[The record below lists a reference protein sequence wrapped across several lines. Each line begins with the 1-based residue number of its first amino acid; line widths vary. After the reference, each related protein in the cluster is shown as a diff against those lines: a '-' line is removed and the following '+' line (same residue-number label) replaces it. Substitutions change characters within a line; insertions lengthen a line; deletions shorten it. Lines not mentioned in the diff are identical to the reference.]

1 MKEKNHSAR
10 QRPTDCWNARLL
22 ERANYTGAWELPL
35 FPCTN
40 VVPIDLC
47 SFRYVGPMTDSSK
60 WIHFYGADRY
70 LEDVWENP
78 EIWANQLKRFEGVI
92 SLDLSV
98 YRDMPL
104 LQQLYNI
111 YRNRTLAH
119 WFSQQGIPVIPNIR
133 WGDYRSYDAAFEGI
147 EPNSTVCVST
157 VGTLVNDKDRLE
169 FSLGL
174 DAMMET
180 LTPKTVIVYG
190 SMPLDIFGKHGKGS
204 TQFFQYDSD
213 TQKAHRRGDC

>member
-22 ERANYTGAWELPL
+22 ERANYTETWELPL
-35 FPCTN
+35 FPCAN
-40 VVPIDLC
+40 VVPIDLR
-47 SFRYVGPMTDSSK
+47 SFRYVGPMASSSN
-60 WIHFYGADRY
+60 WIHFYGADQY

-78 EIWANQLKRFEGVI
+78 EIWANQLKRFEGII
-92 SLDLSV
+92 SPDLSV

-133 WGDYRSYDAAFEGI
+133 WGDYRSYSAAFEGI

-169 FSLGL
+169 FSLGF
-174 DAMMET
+174 DAMMAA

-190 SMPLDIFGKHGKGS
+190 SMPLDIFGKHQKGN